1 MIGRS
6 GREEGA
12 GDRECIF
19 VDLHGDL
26 VDGRVGRSG
35 HVTVHVAAGG
45 EGGGERVVD
54 RLDQRADAL
63 LQHAV
68 ELEGLAGGDAEGA
81 VGEATRELV
90 VDDVLGGWDDA
101 TGLARAHHDGVLFTR
116 LALVAVILLVD
127 AVELDELLVVPGE
140 AIGFRVGEGFA
151 NIARKVGFI
160 RLHQFVLSQGLAGG
174 RVHDL
179 ILDKMS

>member
-1 MIGRS
+1 MVG
-6 GREEGA
+6 GGAREEGA
-12 GDRECIF
+12 GDRERIF

-35 HVTVHVAAGG
+35 DVTVHVATGG

-54 RLDQRADAL
+54 RLDQRADAFL
-63 LQHAV
+63 EHAV
-68 ELEGLAGGDAEGA
+68 ELEGLAGSDAQGA

-90 VDDVLGGWDDA
+90 VDEILGGRDDA
-101 TGLARAHHDGVLFTR
+101 TGLASAHHHGVLFAR
-116 LALVAVILLVD
+116 LALVAVILLID
-127 AVELDELLVVPGE
+127 AVELDELLVVPRE

-151 NIARKVGFI
+151 NIAGKVGFV
-160 RLHQFVLSQGLAGG
+160 RLQEFVLSQGLAGD

>member
-1 MIGRS
+1 MIGGG
-6 GREEGA
+6 GREQGA
-12 GDRECIF
+12 SDRKRIF

-90 VDDVLGGWDDA
+90 VDDVLGGRDDA
-101 TGLARAHHDGVLFTR
+101 AGLARAHHDGVLFTR

-127 AVELDELLVVPGE
+127 AVELDELLVVPGKP
-140 AIGFRVGEGFA
+140 IGFRVGEGFA
-151 NIARKVGFI
+151 NIARKVGFV
-160 RLHQFVLSQGLAGG
+160 RLQEFVLSQGFAGG
-174 RVHDL
+174 RVH
-179 ILDKMS
+179 